1 MEFDLGDEENKS
13 FLFPDD
19 NVTLAVE
26 IPIDAIN
33 NDSTHSTLDTMAEE
47 NNTLA
52 ALNISF
58 EGMVEQFTT
67 LNLTEADTLP
77 ILNGFQDFFQI
88 VWNLFSECFSK
99 KALNVT
105 EAQFSGIVDNST
117 SSYYTTLQG
126 FGAKILSLKTALGT
140 LESESVSTV
149 APMSGALSIIN
160 GTNSSPSDVA

>member
-1 MEFDLGDEENKS
+1 
-13 FLFPDD
+13 
-19 NVTLAVE
+19 
-26 IPIDAIN
+26 
-33 NDSTHSTLDTMAEE
+33 MAEE

-77 ILNGFQDFFQI
+77 ILN
-88 VWNLFSECFSK
+88 E